1 MGKERIDERERA
13 SAHIRICNQM
23 CSYTSSSANSNSNS
37 SSNKKLTSMYSDP
50 LCHSNR
56 NMSIC
61 VVMSRHH
68 RSRCIMHT
76 LHHIFHIR
84 SSNLR
89 CCLIVLTSIRC
100 VVVVFFHTKL
110 IRRVWFHCIYNQQH
124 SFTFQL
130 NSALSYSF
138 FNCAIILIFTRL
150 PS

>member
-1 MGKERIDERERA
+1 MGKERMDERA

-23 CSYTSSSANSNSNS
+23 CSYTSSSANSNSNSS

-100 VVVVFFHTKL
+100 VVVFFFL
-110 IRRVWFHCIYNQQH
+110 
-124 SFTFQL
+124 L
-130 NSALSYSF
+130 NSFAVYDFIAFTTNSTPSR
-138 FNCAIILIFTRL
+138 FNSTRL
-150 PS
+150 SRIHSLIVQ